1 MVHSDSLAHP
11 EPFRLANLEIRPAE
25 YQVLAEGRRAHLTVR
40 EFELFLVLA
49 QRSDTVVRRAELYS
63 LVWGATMPNRDR
75 SVDVFVR
82 KIRRKLERCAPGWTY
97 IHTHFGIGYRLWPE
111 PFTNSSPDLLQGAT
125 DR

>member
-1 MVHSDSLAHP
+1 MLQPDSPPHL
-11 EPFRLANLEIRPAE
+11 EPFRLGNLEIRPSE

-49 QRSDTVVRRAELYS
+49 QRSDTVVRRGEIYT
-63 LVWGATMPNRDR
+63 LVWGGSMPHRDR

-82 KIRRKLERCAPGWTY
+82 KVRRKLERCAPGWRY

-111 PFTNSSPDLLQGAT
+111 PFTNSSPDLLQEAT
-125 DR
+125 GR